1 MYIILVGGG
10 NIGYY
15 LAKSLVDDGHIVAV
29 IEKNYDQCSYIS
41 ERLNALVI
49 NGNGCEKRYLKD
61 AGIER
66 ADVLAAVTGD
76 DEYNLIACQV
86 AKKSFSV
93 KRTVA
98 RVNDPGNEFA
108 FGQLGIDVPV
118 NSTSI
123 IAKIIEEETTLEDIL
138 PLFTF
143 KKGKLA
149 IVRVDLPT
157 FSPVKNKKLKQIKL
171 PKDCVLV
178 SVLRGENL
186 LIPSG
191 DTILLEGD
199 EVVALTTIENEK
211 TTFDLLIGKLE
222 D

>member
-15 LAKSLVDDGHIVAV
+15 LAKSLADDKHIVAV
-29 IEKNYDQCSYIS
+29 IEKNYDQCRYIS
-41 ERLNALVI
+41 ERLDVLVI
-49 NGNGCEKRYLKD
+49 NGNGCEKRFLKE

-86 AKKSFSV
+86 AKKSFAV

-98 RVNDPGNEFA
+98 RVNNPRNESSFS
-108 FGQLGIDVPV
+108 QLGIDVPV

-149 IVRVDLPT
+149 IVRVDLPN

-178 SVLRGENL
+178 SVLRGEDL
-186 LIPSG
+186 LIPDG
-191 DTILLEGD
+191 ETLLLEGD

-211 TTFDLLIGKLE
+211 KTFDLLIGKLE
-222 D
+222 G

>member
-1 MYIILVGGG
+1 MYIILIGGG
-10 NIGYY
+10 NVGYH
-15 LAKSLVDDGHIVAV
+15 LAKSLSKDKHLVAV
-29 IEKNYDQCSYIS
+29 IETDENQCRRIS
-41 ERLNALVI
+41 ERLDILVI
-49 NGNGCEKRYLKD
+49 NGNGCEKRFLRE

-66 ADVLAAVTGD
+66 ADVVAAVTGD
-76 DEYNLIACQV
+76 DETNLIACQI
-86 AKKSFSV
+86 AKKSFSI

-98 RVNDPGNEFA
+98 RVNDPRNEYSFS
-108 FGQLGIDVPV
+108 QLGIDVPV

-123 IAKIIEEETTLEDIL
+123 IAKIIEEETTLDDIL

-149 IVRVDLPT
+149 IVRVDLPS
-157 FSPVKNKKLKQIKL
+157 FSPVKNKKVKEIML

-178 SVLRGENL
+178 SILRGENL
-186 LIPSG
+186 LLPSG
-191 DTILLEGD
+191 DTVLMEGD

-211 TTFDLLIGKLE
+211 KTFDLLIGQLE

>member
-10 NIGYY
+10 KVGYH
-15 LAKSLVDDGHIVAV
+15 LAKSLAADKHTVV
-29 IEKNYDQCSYIS
+29 IIERDEDRCQYMA
-41 ERLNALVI
+41 ERLNGLVI
-49 NGNGCEKRYLKD
+49 NGNGCEKRYLRE

-66 ADVLAAVTGD
+66 ADVLAAVTGN
-76 DEYNLIACQV
+76 DEDNLIACQV
-86 AKKSFSV
+86 AQKSFAI

-98 RVNDPGNEFA
+98 RVNDPKNESSFSH
-108 FGQLGIDVPV
+108 LGIDVPV

-123 IAKIIEEETTLEDIL
+123 IAKIIEEETTLEDII

-157 FSPVKNKKLKQIKL
+157 SSPAKNKKLKEIKL

-178 SVLRGENL
+178 SILRGEDL

-191 DTILLEGD
+191 DTMLMEGD
-199 EVVALTTIENEK
+199 EVVALTTIEKEREA
-211 TTFDLLIGKLE
+211 FSMLVGKLE

>member
-10 NIGYY
+10 KIGYH
-15 LAKSLVDDGHIVAV
+15 LAKSLIVDKHTVIV
-29 IEKNYDQCSYIS
+29 IEKDADRCQYIS
-41 ERLNALVI
+41 ERLNGLVI
-49 NGNGCEKRYLKD
+49 NGNGCEKRYLRE

-66 ADVLAAVTGD
+66 ADVLAAVTGN
-76 DEYNLIACQV
+76 DEDNLIACQV
-86 AKKSFSV
+86 AQKSFTI

-98 RVNDPGNEFA
+98 RVNDPQNESSFSK
-108 FGQLGIDVPV
+108 LGIDVPV

-123 IAKIIEEETTLEDIL
+123 ITKIIEEETTLDDII

-149 IVRVDLPT
+149 IVRVDLPNS
-157 FSPVKNKKLKQIKL
+157 SPATNKKIKEIQL

-178 SVLRGENL
+178 SVLRGEDL

-191 DTILLEGD
+191 DTVLMEGD
-199 EVVALTTIENEK
+199 EVVALTTIENERK
-211 TTFDLLIGKLE
+211 AFSTLVGNLE

>member
-1 MYIILVGGG
+1 MYIVLVGGG

-15 LAKSLVDDGHIVAV
+15 LAKSLTDDGHIVAI
-29 IEKNYDQCSYIS
+29 IERDHEQCRYIA
-41 ERLNALVI
+41 ERLDVLVI
-49 NGNGCEKRYLKD
+49 NGNGCEKRFLKE

-66 ADVLAAVTGD
+66 AEVLAAVTGD

-86 AKKSFSV
+86 AKKSFNV

-98 RVNDPGNEFA
+98 KVNDPRNGSSFSK
-108 FGQLGIDVPV
+108 LGIDVPV

-149 IVRVDLPT
+149 IVRVDLPN
-157 FSPVKNKKLKQIKL
+157 FSPVKNKKLKEIKL

-178 SVLRGENL
+178 SILRGDEL
-186 LIPSG
+186 LIPGG
-191 DTILLEGD
+191 DTTLLEGD

-211 TTFDLLIGKLE
+211 DTFDTLIGQLE
-222 D
+222 S

>member
-10 NIGYY
+10 KVGYH
-15 LAKSLVDDGHIVAV
+15 LAKSLAADNHTVVV
-29 IEKNYDQCSYIS
+29 IEKDEDRCQYIA
-41 ERLNALVI
+41 ERLNVLVI
-49 NGNGCEKRYLKD
+49 NGNGCEKRYLRE

-66 ADVLAAVTGD
+66 ADVLAAVTGS
-76 DEYNLIACQV
+76 DEDNLIACQV
-86 AKKSFSV
+86 AQRSFAIR
-93 KRTVA
+93 RTVA
-98 RVNDPGNEFA
+98 RVNDPLNESSFS
-108 FGQLGIDVPV
+108 QLGIDVPV

-123 IAKIIEEETTLEDIL
+123 IAKIIAEETTLEDIL

-149 IVRVDLPT
+149 IVRVDLPPT
-157 FSPVKNKKLKQIKL
+157 SPVTNKKLRDIKL

-178 SVLRGENL
+178 SILRGEDL

-191 DTILLEGD
+191 DTLLMEGD
-199 EVVALTTIENEK
+199 EVVALTTIENEREA
-211 TTFDLLIGKLE
+211 FSILVGKLE

>member
-15 LAKSLVDDGHIVAV
+15 LAQSLAKDGHIVAV
-29 IEKNYDQCSYIS
+29 IEKNHEQCRYIS
-41 ERLNALVI
+41 ERLNVLVI
-49 NGNGCEKRYLKD
+49 NGNGCEKRFLKE

-86 AKKSFSV
+86 AKKSFAV

-98 RVNDPGNEFA
+98 RVNDPRNEFS
-108 FGQLGIDVPV
+108 FSQLGIDVPV

-149 IVRVDLPT
+149 IVRVDLPN
-157 FSPVKNKKLKQIKL
+157 FSPVRNKKLKQIKL
-171 PKDCVLV
+171 PKGCVLV

-186 LIPSG
+186 LIPDG
-191 DTILLEGD
+191 ETVLLEGD

-211 TTFDLLIGKLE
+211 TTFDVLIGKLE
-222 D
+222 G

>member
-10 NIGYY
+10 KVGYH
-15 LAKSLVDDGHIVAV
+15 LAKSLAADNHTVVV
-29 IEKNYDQCSYIS
+29 IEKDEDRCQYIA
-41 ERLNALVI
+41 ERLNVLVI
-49 NGNGCEKRYLKD
+49 NGNGCERRYLRE

-66 ADVLAAVTGD
+66 ADVLAAVTGS
-76 DEYNLIACQV
+76 DEDNLIACQV
-86 AKKSFSV
+86 AQRSFAIR
-93 KRTVA
+93 RTVA
-98 RVNDPGNEFA
+98 RVNDPQNESSFS
-108 FGQLGIDVPV
+108 QLGIDVPV

-123 IAKIIEEETTLEDIL
+123 IAKIIAEETTLEDIL

-149 IVRVDLPT
+149 IVRVDLPST
-157 FSPVKNKKLKQIKL
+157 SPVTNKKLRDIKL

-178 SVLRGENL
+178 SILRGEEL

-191 DTILLEGD
+191 DTLLMEGD
-199 EVVALTTIENEK
+199 EVVALTTIENEREA
-211 TTFDLLIGKLE
+211 FSILVGKLE

>member
-1 MYIILVGGG
+1 MYIVLIGGG
-10 NIGYY
+10 NVGYH
-15 LAKSLVDDGHIVAV
+15 LAKSLTKDKHTVV
-29 IEKNYDQCSYIS
+29 IIERDYDQCRYIS
-41 ERLNALVI
+41 ERLNVLVI
-49 NGNGCEKRYLKD
+49 NGNGCEKRYLRE

-66 ADVLAAVTGD
+66 ADVMAAVTGD
-76 DEYNLIACQV
+76 DENNLIACQV
-86 AKKSFSV
+86 AKKAFAV

-98 RVNDPGNEFA
+98 RVNDPRNEYSFS
-108 FGQLGIDVPV
+108 QLGIDVPV

-149 IVRVDLPT
+149 IIRVDLPT
-157 FSPVKNKKLKQIKL
+157 FSPVRNKKVKDIKL

-178 SVLRGENL
+178 SILRGEDL

-191 DTILLEGD
+191 DTVLQEGD

-211 TTFDLLIGKLE
+211 STFDLLVGKLE
-222 D
+222 

>member
-1 MYIILVGGG
+1 MYIVLIGGG
-10 NIGYY
+10 NVGYH
-15 LAKSLVDDGHIVAV
+15 LAKSLTKDKHTVV
-29 IEKNYDQCSYIS
+29 IIERDYDQCRYIS
-41 ERLNALVI
+41 ERLNVLVI
-49 NGNGCEKRYLKD
+49 NGNGCEKRYLRE

-66 ADVLAAVTGD
+66 ADVMAAVTGD
-76 DEYNLIACQV
+76 DENNLIACQV
-86 AKKSFSV
+86 AKRAFAV

-98 RVNDPGNEFA
+98 RVNDPRNEYSFS
-108 FGQLGIDVPV
+108 QLGIDVPV

-149 IVRVDLPT
+149 IIRVDLPT
-157 FSPVKNKKLKQIKL
+157 FSPVRNKKVKDIKL

-178 SVLRGENL
+178 SILRGEDL

-191 DTILLEGD
+191 DTVLQEGD

-211 TTFDLLIGKLE
+211 STFDLLVGKLE
-222 D
+222 

>member
-15 LAKSLVDDGHIVAV
+15 LAKSLDDDGHIVAV
-29 IEKNYDQCSYIS
+29 IEKDYDQCRYIS
-41 ERLNALVI
+41 ERLNVLVI
-49 NGNGCEKRYLKD
+49 NGNGCEKRYLKE

-66 ADVLAAVTGD
+66 ANVLAAVTGD

-86 AKKSFSV
+86 AKKTFSI

-98 RVNDPGNEFA
+98 RVNDPRNEFS
-108 FGQLGIDVPV
+108 FSQLGIDVPV

-157 FSPVKNKKLKQIKL
+157 FSPVKNKKLKEIKL

-178 SVLRGENL
+178 SILRGEDL
-186 LIPSG
+186 LIHSG
-191 DTILLEGD
+191 DTMLIEGD
-199 EVVALTTIENEK
+199 EVVALTTIENER

-222 D
+222 G

>member
-10 NIGYY
+10 NIGYH
-15 LAKSLVDDGHIVAV
+15 LAKSLAGDKHIVAV
-29 IEKNYDQCSYIS
+29 IEKNYDQCRYIS
-41 ERLNALVI
+41 ERLNVLVI
-49 NGNGCEKRYLKD
+49 NGNGCEKRFLKE

-86 AKKSFSV
+86 AKKSFAV

-98 RVNDPGNEFA
+98 RVNDPRNESSFS
-108 FGQLGIDVPV
+108 QLGIDVPV

-149 IVRVDLPT
+149 IVRVDLPN

-178 SVLRGENL
+178 SVLRGEDL

-191 DTILLEGD
+191 ETVLLEGD

>member
-1 MYIILVGGG
+1 MYIVLVGGG
-10 NIGYY
+10 KVGYH
-15 LAKSLVDDGHIVAV
+15 LARSLSVDKHTVVV
-29 IEKNYDQCSYIS
+29 IERDEGRCQYIS
-41 ERLNALVI
+41 ERLDAMVI
-49 NGNGCEKRYLKD
+49 NGNGCEKRYLKE

-66 ADVLAAVTGD
+66 ADVLAALTGN
-76 DEYNLIACQV
+76 DENNLIACQV
-86 AKKSFSV
+86 AKKSFAI

-98 RVNDPGNEFA
+98 RVNDPGNESSFS
-108 FGQLGIDVPV
+108 QLGIDVPV

-157 FSPVKNKKLKQIKL
+157 SSPVRNKKIKEIRL

-178 SVLRGENL
+178 SILRGEDL
-186 LIPSG
+186 IIPSG
-191 DTILLEGD
+191 DTVLMEGD
-199 EVVALTTIENEK
+199 EVVALTTIENEMK
-211 TTFDLLIGKLE
+211 AFNVLIGKLE

>member
-10 NIGYY
+10 NIGYH
-15 LAKSLVDDGHIVAV
+15 LAKSLAKDKHIVAV
-29 IEKNYDQCSYIS
+29 IEKNYEQCRYIS
-41 ERLNALVI
+41 ERLNVLVI
-49 NGNGCEKRYLKD
+49 NGNGCEKSILKE

-86 AKKSFSV
+86 AKKSFAV

-98 RVNDPGNEFA
+98 RVNDPRNESSFSK
-108 FGQLGIDVPV
+108 LGIDVPV

-149 IVRVDLPT
+149 IVRVDLPN
-157 FSPVKNKKLKQIKL
+157 FSPVKNKKLKNIKL

-178 SVLRGENL
+178 SVLRGEDL

-191 DTILLEGD
+191 ETMLLEGD

-211 TTFDLLIGKLE
+211 TTFDMLIGKLE
-222 D
+222 G

>member
-49 NGNGCEKRYLKD
+49 NGNACEKRYLKD

-66 ADVLAAVTGD
+66 ADVLAAVTSD

-98 RVNDPGNEFA
+98 RVNDPGNEFS

-149 IVRVDLPT
+149 IVRVDLPN

-211 TTFDLLIGKLE
+211 TTFDMLIGKLE

>member
-1 MYIILVGGG
+1 MYIVLIGGG
-10 NIGYY
+10 NVGFH
-15 LAKSLVDDGHIVAV
+15 LAKSLTRDKHTVVV
-29 IEKNYDQCSYIS
+29 IERDYDQCRYIS
-41 ERLNALVI
+41 ERLNVLVI
-49 NGNGCEKRYLKD
+49 NGNGCEKRYLRE

-66 ADVLAAVTGD
+66 ADVMAAVTGD
-76 DEYNLIACQV
+76 DENNLIACQV
-86 AKKSFSV
+86 AKKAFAV

-98 RVNDPGNEFA
+98 RVNDPRNEYSFS
-108 FGQLGIDVPV
+108 QLGIDVPV

-149 IVRVDLPT
+149 IIRVDLPN
-157 FSPVKNKKLKQIKL
+157 FSPVRDKKVKDIKL

-178 SVLRGENL
+178 SILRGEDL

-191 DTILLEGD
+191 DTVLQEGD

-211 TTFDLLIGKLE
+211 STFDLLVGKLE
-222 D
+222 